1 MIKHLTFTLLFLAIL
16 GVVFAQNPP
25 VESTVGIS
33 EAKDVIKIDGVLD
46 EQAWLDADVA
56 KDFYLSFPVDTDFPT
71 SKTEVKMTFDEN
83 FMYFGIVCYD
93 PTPGKYIVES
103 LKRDWDWSS
112 TENISIYIDPFND
125 RTNGFN
131 FSLSPYNAQREG
143 LISSGNEISAD
154 WDNKWYSEV
163 TNYEDYWVAEI
174 AIPFKTLRYKNNLTN
189 WNIQF
194 IRNDV
199 KNNEK
204 SAWTAVPQQ
213 YRTNNL
219 AFAGRLKWQDPPR
232 RQKTIYL
239 LSLMFLVQC
248 LKIMKQPL
256 IMNLLAIL
264 ALMPK

>member
-25 VESTVGIS
+25 VESTVGIRKV
-33 EAKDVIKIDGVLD
+33 EDVIKIDGVLD
-46 EQAWLDADVA
+46 EQTWLDAEVA

-71 SKTEVKMTFDEN
+71 SKTEVKMSFDEN

-131 FSLSPYNAQREG
+131 FSLSPYNAHLEG

-163 TNYEDYWVAEI
+163 TNYED
-174 AIPFKTLRYKNNLTN
+174 
-189 WNIQF
+189 
-194 IRNDV
+194 
-199 KNNEK
+199 
-204 SAWTAVPQQ
+204 
-213 YRTNNL
+213 
-219 AFAGRLKWQDPPR
+219 
-232 RQKTIYL
+232 
-239 LSLMFLVQC
+239 
-248 LKIMKQPL
+248 
-256 IMNLLAIL
+256 
-264 ALMPK
+264 